1 MRMYFK
7 VSTAL
12 TATLTLFVIS
22 FVLSAGAAMWI
33 FQRDRQ
39 AIEQLGRENIER
51 ASDISD
57 LSSRLFQARADLG
70 QAKYQMESGME
81 EGRDEM
87 LRRADVLLAA
97 ARVSLER
104 LESKPDLSVTGRPL
118 FEALREAAQQL
129 ERQSLTPLRL
139 AVQGWNA
146 VEANKLAGAA
156 LTQSVQRYVAAVD
169 AFQSYA
175 LAQGRE
181 AVAEAARMQARA
193 MVGAVV
199 VLVAVLLLGLMLRLM
214 FGRII
219 LAPLREAGLHFDRM
233 ADGDLTG
240 VIHDR
245 GNNEIG
251 GLYRAMARMQSGLGG
266 AVTQVL
272 QGVEQITTGTGD
284 IAETSRDISA
294 RSAQQADALRQVSV
308 NLSRLSETV
317 TSNAHHAGAAS
328 QQAREVARLA
338 GAGGVEVSTA
348 VASMEGIAAVSQRIG
363 EIVGVVDGIAFQT
376 NLLALNAAVEAA
388 RAGELGRGFAVV
400 ASEVRQLA
408 QRSAEAARE
417 IKVLIDT
424 ANQRVTESVHQ
435 VGQAGATIARVVR
448 SVDQVTEIVTDIS
461 SDSARQADD
470 VTALSGTLRELE
482 GHTRD
487 TAAGVAQAALAASA
501 LAQQAQG
508 LGAAVAVFRLDA
520 SSAQPLQSSPLS
532 PPLVPPQRGLP
543 EIGHELISAR
553 A

>member
-22 FVLSAGAAMWI
+22 FALSAGAAMWI

-129 ERQSLTPLRL
+129 ESQSLTPLRV

-146 VEANKLAGAA
+146 VEANKLAGTA

-181 AVAEAARMQARA
+181 AVADAARVQALA

-251 GLYRAMARMQSGLGG
+251 GLYSAMARMQSGLGG

-272 QGVEQITTGTGD
+272 QGVEQITAGTGD

-317 TSNAHHAGAAS
+317 TSNARHAGAAS

-338 GAGGVEVSTA
+338 GAGGAEVNT
-348 VASMEGIAAVSQRIG
+348 VVTSMEGIAAVSQRIG

-388 RAGELGRGFAVV
+388 RAGELGKGFAVV

-448 SVDQVTEIVTDIS
+448 SVDQVTEIVADIS

-470 VTALSGTLRELE
+470 VTALSGTVRDLE

-487 TAAGVAQAALAASA
+487 TAAGVAQAAVAARA
-501 LAQQAQG
+501 LAEQAQG

-520 SSAQPLQSSPLS
+520 SSAPQLSLSTPRTPLI
-532 PPLVPPQRGLP
+532 PPRRGLP
-543 EIGHELISAR
+543 GPDHEPVSAR

>member
-33 FQRDRQ
+33 FQSDRE
-39 AIEQLGRENIER
+39 AIEQLGRDNIER
-51 ASDISD
+51 ASEISD
-57 LSSRLFQARADLG
+57 LSSRLFLARADLG
-70 QAKYQMESGME
+70 QAKNQMESGLE

-87 LRRADVLLAA
+87 LRRADVLLDG
-97 ARVSLER
+97 ARASLQR
-104 LESKPDLSVTGRPL
+104 LESKPDMSPSGRPL
-118 FEALREAAQQL
+118 FEALVNTARQL
-129 ERQSLTPLRL
+129 ESQSLTPLRT

-146 VEANKLAGAA
+146 VEANKLAGQA
-156 LTQSVQRYVAAVD
+156 LTQSLQRYIAAVD
-169 AFQSYA
+169 AFQAYA
-175 LAQGRE
+175 LAQGRN
-181 AVAEAARMQARA
+181 AVAEAARMQGRA
-193 MVGAVV
+193 MAGAVV
-199 VLVAVLLLGLMLRLM
+199 VLVTVLLLGLMLRLM

-245 GNNEIG
+245 GRNEIG

-272 QGVEQITTGTGD
+272 QGVEQITAGTGH
-284 IAETSRDISA
+284 IADSSRDISA
-294 RSAQQADALRQVSV
+294 RSAQQADALRQVSI
-308 NLSRLSETV
+308 NLARLSETV
-317 TSNAHHAGAAS
+317 TSNARHAGAAS

-338 GAGGVEVSTA
+338 GAGGAEVNTV

-424 ANQRVTESVHQ
+424 ANQRVTQSVQQ
-435 VGQAGATIARVVR
+435 VGQAGATIALVVR
-448 SVDQVTEIVTDIS
+448 SVDQVTEIVADIS

-470 VTALSGTLRELE
+470 VSALSGTVRELE
-482 GHTRD
+482 GHSRD
-487 TAAGVAQAALAASA
+487 TAAGVAQAAVAARA
-501 LAQQAQG
+501 LAEQARG
-508 LGAAVAVFRLDA
+508 LRTAVSVFRLDA
-520 SSAQPLQSSPLS
+520 SSAPRLPSTAHR
-532 PPLVPPQRGLP
+532 PPLTASQVGMP
-543 EIGHELISAR
+543 EPANELFAAR

>member
-1 MRMYFK
+1 MRMFLK

-12 TATLTLFVIS
+12 TATLTLFVLC
-22 FVLSAGAAMWI
+22 FALSAGAAMWI

-39 AIEQLGRENIER
+39 AIEQLGRDNIER
-51 ASDISD
+51 ASEISD
-57 LSSRLFQARADLG
+57 LSSRLFLARADLG
-70 QAKYQMESGME
+70 QAKIQMESGME
-81 EGRDEM
+81 EGRDDM
-87 LRRADVLLAA
+87 LRRADALLAG
-97 ARVSLER
+97 ARESLER
-104 LESKPDLSVTGRPL
+104 LEGKPDGSPTGRPL
-118 FEALREAAQQL
+118 FEALLSAARQL
-129 ERQSLTPLRL
+129 EGTSLTPLRK
-139 AVQGWNA
+139 AVQGWNGI
-146 VEANKLAGAA
+146 EANKLAGPA
-156 LTQSVQRYVAAVD
+156 LTQSSQRYVEAVG
-169 AFQSYA
+169 AFQAYA

-193 MVGAVV
+193 MVGAVF
-199 VLVAVLLLGLMLRLM
+199 VLVAVVLLGLMLRLM

-219 LAPLREAGLHFDRM
+219 LAPLREAGQHFDRM

-245 GNNEIG
+245 GHNEIG

-272 QGVEQITTGTGD
+272 QGVEQITAGTGR
-284 IAETSRDISA
+284 IAQTSQGMSA

-308 NLSRLSETV
+308 NLAQLSETV
-317 TSNAHHAGAAS
+317 TRNARHAGAAS

-338 GAGGVEVSTA
+338 GAGGAEVDTV

-388 RAGELGRGFAVV
+388 RAGELGKGFAVV

-417 IKVLIDT
+417 IKALIDT
-424 ANQRVTESVHQ
+424 ANQRVTQSVHQ
-435 VGQAGATIARVVR
+435 VGQAGVTIARVVR
-448 SVDQVTEIVTDIS
+448 SVDQVTEIVADIS

-482 GHTRD
+482 AQSRD
-487 TAAGVAQAALAASA
+487 TAVGVAQAADGARA
-501 LAQQAQG
+501 LADQARG
-508 LGAAVAVFRLDA
+508 LRTAVAVFRLDV
-520 SSAQPLQSSPLS
+520 SSTPRLTGSTPGPGLS
-532 PPLVPPQRGLP
+532 EP
-543 EIGHELISAR
+543 AR
-553 A
+553 APAASERA

>member
-22 FVLSAGAAMWI
+22 FALSAGAAMWI

-129 ERQSLTPLRL
+129 ESQSLTPLRV

-146 VEANKLAGAA
+146 VEANKLAGTA

-181 AVAEAARMQARA
+181 AVADAARVQALA

-251 GLYRAMARMQSGLGG
+251 GLYSAMARMQTGLGG

-272 QGVEQITTGTGD
+272 QGVEQITAGTGD

-317 TSNAHHAGAAS
+317 TSNARHAGAAS

-338 GAGGVEVSTA
+338 GAGGAEVNT
-348 VASMEGIAAVSQRIG
+348 VVTSMEGIAAVSQRIG

-388 RAGELGRGFAVV
+388 RAGELGKGFAVV

-448 SVDQVTEIVTDIS
+448 SVDQVTEIVADIS

-470 VTALSGTLRELE
+470 VTALSGTVRDLE

-487 TAAGVAQAALAASA
+487 TAAGVAQAAVAARA
-501 LAQQAQG
+501 LAEQAQG

-520 SSAQPLQSSPLS
+520 SSAPQLSLSTPRTPLI
-532 PPLVPPQRGLP
+532 PPRRGLP
-543 EIGHELISAR
+543 GPDHEPVSAR

>member
-1 MRMYFK
+1 MFLK

-12 TATLTLFVIS
+12 TATLTLFVLC
-22 FVLSAGAAMWI
+22 FALSAGAAMWI

-39 AIEQLGRENIER
+39 AIEQLGRDNIER
-51 ASDISD
+51 ASEISD
-57 LSSRLFQARADLG
+57 LSSRLFLARADLG
-70 QAKYQMESGME
+70 QAKIQMESGME
-81 EGRDEM
+81 EGRDDM
-87 LRRADVLLAA
+87 LRRADALLAG
-97 ARVSLER
+97 ARESLER
-104 LESKPDLSVTGRPL
+104 LEGKPDGSPTGRPL
-118 FEALREAAQQL
+118 FEALLSAARQL
-129 ERQSLTPLRL
+129 EGTSLTPLRK
-139 AVQGWNA
+139 AVQGWNGI
-146 VEANKLAGAA
+146 EANKLAGPA
-156 LTQSVQRYVAAVD
+156 LTQSSQRYVEAVG
-169 AFQSYA
+169 AFQAYA

-193 MVGAVV
+193 MVGAVF
-199 VLVAVLLLGLMLRLM
+199 VLVAVVLLGLMLRLM

-219 LAPLREAGLHFDRM
+219 LAPLREAGQHFDRM

-245 GNNEIG
+245 GHNEIG

-272 QGVEQITTGTGD
+272 QGVEQITAGTGR
-284 IAETSRDISA
+284 IAQTSQGMSA

-308 NLSRLSETV
+308 NLAQLSETV
-317 TSNAHHAGAAS
+317 TRNARHAGAAS

-338 GAGGVEVSTA
+338 GAGGAEVDTV

-388 RAGELGRGFAVV
+388 RAGELGKGFAVV

-417 IKVLIDT
+417 IKALIDT
-424 ANQRVTESVHQ
+424 ANQRVTQSVHQ
-435 VGQAGATIARVVR
+435 VGQAGVTIARVVR
-448 SVDQVTEIVTDIS
+448 SVDQVTEIVADIS

-482 GHTRD
+482 AQSRD
-487 TAAGVAQAALAASA
+487 TAVGVAQAADGARA
-501 LAQQAQG
+501 LADQARG
-508 LGAAVAVFRLDA
+508 LRTAVAVFRLDV
-520 SSAQPLQSSPLS
+520 SSTPRLTGSTPGPGLS
-532 PPLVPPQRGLP
+532 EP
-543 EIGHELISAR
+543 AR
-553 A
+553 APAASERA

>member
-1 MRMYFK
+1 
-7 VSTAL
+7 
-12 TATLTLFVIS
+12 
-22 FVLSAGAAMWI
+22 
-33 FQRDRQ
+33 
-39 AIEQLGRENIER
+39 
-51 ASDISD
+51 
-57 LSSRLFQARADLG
+57 
-70 QAKYQMESGME
+70 
-81 EGRDEM
+81 
-87 LRRADVLLAA
+87 
-97 ARVSLER
+97 
-104 LESKPDLSVTGRPL
+104 
-118 FEALREAAQQL
+118 
-129 ERQSLTPLRL
+129 
-139 AVQGWNA
+139 
-146 VEANKLAGAA
+146 
-156 LTQSVQRYVAAVD
+156 VQRYVAAVD
-169 AFQSYA
+169 AFQTYA

-181 AVAEAARMQARA
+181 AVADAARMQGRA

-199 VLVAVLLLGLMLRLM
+199 LLVAVLLLGLMLRLM

-251 GLYRAMARMQSGLGG
+251 GLYSAMARMQTGLGG

-272 QGVEQITTGTGD
+272 QGVEQIKAGTGD

-317 TSNAHHAGAAS
+317 TSNARHAGAAS

-338 GAGGVEVSTA
+338 GAGGAEVNT
-348 VASMEGIAAVSQRIG
+348 VVTSMEGIAAVSQRIG

-388 RAGELGRGFAVV
+388 RAGELGKGFAVV

-448 SVDQVTEIVTDIS
+448 SVDQVTEIVADIS

-470 VTALSGTLRELE
+470 VTALSGTVRDLE

-487 TAAGVAQAALAASA
+487 TAAGVAQAAVAARA
-501 LAQQAQG
+501 LAEQAQG

-520 SSAQPLQSSPLS
+520 SSAPQLSLSTPRTPLI
-532 PPLVPPQRGLP
+532 PPRRGLP
-543 EIGHELISAR
+543 GPDHEPVSAR